1 MSRFATLFLLALL
14 ACTSAN
20 TLIAQHSSKP
30 TIPPTFIQNQGQWSP
45 EVRFMAQV
53 GGMNVWLTEKGLMY
67 DVYQS
72 MPRVSLLSDALGDE
86 RCALPRVSLL
96 SDALG
101 DKRRSQPSDALGDKL
116 LAGSS
121 TQKPRAS
128 LGSDTLGRR
137 RKGHVI
143 AMELVG
149 ANLKTSAIGT
159 DAQPSTRNYFI
170 GNNPSSWRT
179 NIPSFGKVITR
190 DVYPGIDAVYTF
202 SNGKPRYD
210 FVVHPGAEPDAIALK
225 FTGADAV
232 KVSKQNGVELST
244 SVGTVING
252 NIYAY
257 QEINGRQLPV
267 ACSFAQ
273 QGEVVKFDVGAYNSK
288 HLLIIDPLVYSTYYG
303 GTGIDEITGMKLD
316 TAGNVVVTGV
326 TGSPNFPTKVGSYDS
341 TANGGTDA
349 FVAKFDKTLN
359 TLLFATFIGGKLDDK
374 SNAIAIN
381 HLSNTIYIAGETTS
395 DNLPTES
402 GAWKPT
408 YSGGGDAFVAR
419 LSENGSTLQYCTYV
433 GGSKDDR
440 ALGICVDDAGKATIC
455 GETNSTNF
463 PTGGSGT
470 YQKGLNAKYDAFLT
484 KLKPAGLGV
493 DFSTYLGGSGDDRAN
508 AVACDGGGSVIFFA
522 GETKGGFDSLYP
534 YASAYWNPATYQGY
548 NGKFNSGGFSD
559 GFVGEMSGSG
569 SFTDFSKHFLTY
581 IGDAKNDRVLS
592 LLLLPSGDVVVAGE
606 TEGGAGNKG
615 FPTSTGNSTSNGG
628 VDCFLSKF
636 TASGKLTSSIMLGG
650 SGNEGITSMYFNPT
664 TSEYIV
670 GGTTT
675 SANFPQATVG
685 GSPLPEKASL
695 SGTKD
700 GFVCRLPSS
709 SDKLSYF
716 SYIGGRDDDGVR
728 AVVGTP
734 RGDMLVAG
742 YTASS
747 DMAMISPAFQLSLGG
762 GLDGFIS
769 KIAFGTVTLTAPNG
783 GAVYCPG
790 ETTRIAWS
798 KGEGLSVTENMDI
811 ELSSDG
817 GITWTSIAKQI
828 PGTEYGWKIPVNQT
842 FGTNYKIRILHPSSG
857 IRDESDAS
865 FSVGSSALITE
876 QPVGDSVCAGDR
888 AVFRVKGTGTNL
900 TYKWLRNDVELK
912 GETRD
917 SVVIGTVGEKDGGS
931 YRVEVSAGCAPTVS
945 QVAILAVKPATTIVE
960 QPKSGKAALGDS
972 FTFRVGATGNKLR
985 YQWQQDKVLIPGA
998 TDSVYGIPSVNGAS
1012 VGIYNVVVS
1021 GDCGRD
1027 TSENSTLNMLS
1038 NVDDNQTPQSSSAIT
1053 IVPNPITDKM
1063 QILGGNGNVRVYLYT
1078 SLGMLAT
1085 EQVMESGTGEMEV
1098 AGLPNGVYSVQVHCG
1113 TRILTKQVVVL
1124 R

>member
-1 MSRFATLFLLALL
+1 MVNSMPRIATLFLLALL

-20 TLIAQHSSKP
+20 TLLAQHSSKP

-53 GGMNVWLTEKGLMY
+53 GGMNVWLTDKGLMY
-67 DVYQS
+67 DVYQT
-72 MPRVSLLSDALGDE
+72 MLRVSL
-86 RCALPRVSLL
+86 
-96 SDALG
+96 
-101 DKRRSQPSDALGDKL
+101 PSDALGDKL
-116 LAGSS
+116 LAGST
-121 TQKPRAS
+121 TQQPRAS

-137 RKGHVI
+137 RIGHVV

-149 ANLKTSAIGT
+149 ANVGTPAIGT
-159 DAQPSTRNYFI
+159 DAHPSTRNYFI

-210 FVVHPGAEPDAIALK
+210 FVVHPGAQPDAITLK

-257 QEINGRQLPV
+257 QEINGREIPV
-267 ACSFAQ
+267 QCSFAQ
-273 QGEVVKFDVGAYNSK
+273 QGDVVKFDVGAYNSK
-288 HLLIIDPLVYSTYYG
+288 HPLIIDPLVYSTYYG

-316 TAGNVVVTGV
+316 TAGNVVVTGM
-326 TGSPNFPTKVGSYDS
+326 TSSPNFPTKVGSYDT

-359 TLLFATFIGGKLDDK
+359 TLLFATFIGGTLDDK

-592 LLLLPSGDVVVAGE
+592 LLLLQSGDVLVAGE

-636 TASGKLTSSIMLGG
+636 TASGKLTSSIMFGG

-685 GSPLPEKASL
+685 GSPPPEKASL

-716 SYIGGRDDDGVR
+716 SYIGGSDDDGVR

-734 RGDMLVAG
+734 RGDILVAG

-747 DMAMISPAFQLSLGG
+747 DMAMISPAFQPSLAGSR
-762 GLDGFIS
+762 DGFIS
-769 KIAFGTVTLTAPNG
+769 KIAFGTVTLTSPNG

-790 ETTRIAWS
+790 VNVPIAWT
-798 KGEGLSVTENMDI
+798 KGEGLQSTENMSI
-811 ELSSDG
+811 ELSPDG
-817 GITWTSIAKQI
+817 GATWLTVASNVSGISFTWNVPKSLTA
-828 PGTEYGWKIPVNQT
+828 GNA
-842 FGTNYKIRILHPSSG
+842 YKIRILHPSSG
-857 IRDESDAS
+857 IRDESDTT
-865 FSVGSSALITE
+865 FSIGSIAEITE
-876 QPVGDSVCAGDR
+876 QPVGDSVCAGER

-900 TYKWLRNDVELK
+900 TYKWLHNDVEIK

-917 SVVIGTVGEKDGGS
+917 SLAFAAVGEKDGGS
-931 YRVEVSAGCAPTVS
+931 YRVEVSTGCAPTVS
-945 QVAILAVKPATTIVE
+945 QVARLTIKPTPEITKQEIGGTYTEGVPIKFTVSASGNALRYEWQKDGITIPGANSSEYNGGSATPDKEGNYRAIVSGECGADTSTAEMLRVVPAGVVE
-960 QPKSGKAALGDS
+960 QPLGSDE
-972 FTFRVGATGNKLR
+972 F
-985 YQWQQDKVLIPGA
+985 
-998 TDSVYGIPSVNGAS
+998 
-1012 VGIYNVVVS
+1012 
-1021 GDCGRD
+1021 
-1027 TSENSTLNMLS
+1027 
-1038 NVDDNQTPQSSSAIT
+1038 T

-1063 QILGGNGNVRVYLYT
+1063 QILGEGGIMRVYLYT
-1078 SLGMLAT
+1078 SLGMLVT
-1085 EQVMESGTGEMEV
+1085 EQVMEGGKGEMDV
-1098 AGLPNGVYSVQVHCG
+1098 AGLPSGVYSVQLHCG
-1113 TRILTKQVVVL
+1113 TRIITKQVVVL